1 MRDANICLHKKTSV
15 ILFPGIKCHDVSS
28 FTCLTCTLVFFVPI
42 LGLPLTHLAVCLSL
56 PSLSKHTHPLISV
69 SSPTTSTV
77 SVYVSTRL
85 YPHPH
90 SSPHTHRE
98 CCLSVPIT
106 SMHFVCHAWKKNPKK
121 KTTKSHATGMI
132 FKKNKNKK
140 KCMGVKVCLD
150 VFVCAQLP
158 CAWACRCLC
167 APEFAGLP
175 VRS

>member
-85 YPHPH
+85 YPHPPTPTLTP
-90 SSPHTHRE
+90 PHTHTE
-98 CCLSVPIT
+98 NVVCLYRSRRCILFA
-106 SMHFVCHAWKKNPKK
+106 MRGKK
-121 KTTKSHATGMI
+121 KQ
-132 FKKNKNKK
+132 KKPPQ
-140 KCMGVKVCLD
+140 KVM
-150 VFVCAQLP
+150 Q
-158 CAWACRCLC
+158 
-167 APEFAGLP
+167 PE
-175 VRS
+175 